1 MKETIIGAAVGT
13 LVIISAIS
21 LYFALFLDKIKD
33 TKILSDKFSR
43 LLEDKNIQLL
53 KISSGVFFLVMKI
66 LLISALAYIYFNR
79 KDFSTINFAISYV
92 LTSFVLV
99 TLLLGCTF
107 YNNRKK

>member
-43 LLEDKNIQLL
+43 LLEDKNIQ
-53 KISSGVFFLVMKI
+53 
-66 LLISALAYIYFNR
+66 
-79 KDFSTINFAISYV
+79 
-92 LTSFVLV
+92 
-99 TLLLGCTF
+99 
-107 YNNRKK
+107 